1 MTGRRHLLAGVA
13 ALSALLAIASAP
25 TAVAAED
32 NDSRQAGTMAVMG
45 DLPYGATKLA
55 NLPTLIDA
63 VNADPTVDLVAH
75 LGDIKA
81 GTDSPCTDAY
91 FQQIHDSFNRFDD
104 PLVYTPGDNEWTDCH
119 VAFKNNG
126 LFTPTERLQAV
137 RSLFFPVP
145 GQTLGV
151 HERFVLSQSIDPR
164 NRAYV
169 ENVLFVRSRVV
180 FAALNVTGSNDDL
193 APWGTPLPDD
203 SANFPSQAQER
214 ASRLQANLAWLH
226 DAFLAATVTHAPGIV
241 LMMQAD
247 MWDATA
253 KLNGF
258 DEMVRQIGVEALRFR
273 QPVLVLEGDSH
284 VFRVDHPYTTAT
296 ATDQA
301 LFQLHPDTPVAP
313 NVTRLVVEG
322 SNTVPTRFEYVRLAV
337 RPGSAQLFSWDRV
350 DVPFA

>member
-1 MTGRRHLLAGVA
+1 M
-13 ALSALLAIASAP
+13 P
-25 TAVAAED
+25 
-32 NDSRQAGTMAVMG
+32 
-45 DLPYGATKLA
+45 
-55 NLPTLIDA
+55 
-63 VNADPTVDLVAH
+63 
-75 LGDIKA
+75 KA
-81 GTDSPCTDAY
+81 GTNSPCMDAY

-126 LFTPTERLQAV
+126 LFTPTERLQAA

-151 HERFVLSQSIDPR
+151 HKRFVLSQAIDPR

-169 ENVLFVRSRVV
+169 ENVLFLRSRVV

-203 SANFPSQAQER
+203 ATNFPSQAQER

-247 MWDATA
+247 MWDITA

-258 DEMVRQIGVEALRFR
+258 DEMVRQIGVEAVRFR
-273 QPVLVLEGDSH
+273 QPVLVAEACNTCFSPCRQAGRAGRDPRLALPLDQSCVSSETIAAAD
-284 VFRVDHPYTTAT
+284 RWLVDDRPAWTEESQRAV
-296 ATDQA
+296 AR
-301 LFQLHPDTPVAP
+301 LHPVAVRSP
-313 NVTRLVVEG
+313 PAVTRSG
-322 SNTVPTRFEYVRLAV
+322 CRR
-337 RPGSAQLFSWDRV
+337 RPR
-350 DVPFA
+350 